1 MVVGFYVAATV
12 VTLMQLLRRH
22 ERRLLPLLV
31 LFACLAVA
39 RSLDPWSPWATAFET
54 VGIAAGLLLLA
65 MLTPRHTAVR

>member
-1 MVVGFYVAATV
+1 MVGLYVAATV

-22 ERRLLPLLV
+22 ERRLMPLLA

-39 RSLDPWSPWATAFET
+39 RFLDAGSRWAAGFE
-54 VGIAAGLLLLA
+54 VAAIAAGLVLLA

>member
-22 ERRLLPLLV
+22 ERRLLPLLA

-39 RSLDPWSPWATAFET
+39 RSLGPWSIWATGFE
-54 VGIAAGLLLLA
+54 VGGIAAGLVLVA
-65 MLTPRHTAVR
+65 MLTPRHVAIR

>member
-1 MVVGFYVAATV
+1 MVGLYVAATV

-22 ERRLLPLLV
+22 ERRLMPLLA

-39 RSLDPWSPWATAFET
+39 RFLDPGNRWAAGFE
-54 VGIAAGLLLLA
+54 VGAIAAGLVLLA